1 LYGFISF
8 NDYYRNHGWTND
20 HIELLKAMA
29 KVITGVIQRTK
40 MEEKTHSITARK
52 QRQAEIISSIAV
64 SPRLAGGDVQELA
77 TELTEAVSQ
86 AFAIQRVGVWFFDEN
101 RTKLVNVD
109 NYSAITATHS
119 SGAALF
125 THEYSNELATL
136 KHNKYVAADE
146 PLTDPRLS
154 GYLESYIIP
163 NHITAMLDA
172 VIRHG
177 SDVLGIL
184 CFEHVGKQH
193 TWEEDEIV
201 FACQLADQLALAAAN
216 AERRKAEKALQDRDR
231 QLQDAVTRANQMTH
245 TAEQANLAKS
255 EFLANM
261 SHELRT
267 PLHVI
272 LALSEA
278 LLEQFRGPLNE
289 RQQASLRNI
298 ESSGRHLLDLIND
311 VLDLAKVEAGRLDII
326 LETISVPEICQA
338 SLAFV
343 HEMAAGKNLQ
353 LSFNSEQHRLSMLA
367 DPKRLRQIL
376 VNLLTN
382 AVKFTP
388 TGGSVSLNVYTLSD
402 QNAIC
407 FTVIDTGIGMAL
419 DEIKRL
425 FQPFIQLDSSLS
437 RHHEGTGL
445 GLVLVQRLTEA
456 HGGSIEVESEPGK
469 GSRFTINLP
478 IGRRKPLK
486 TIGNDVSMGSA
497 RSVQFIESSESEIP
511 VKAKK
516 QVLLA
521 ENNEPNINVMREYLE
536 DHGCIVTIAR
546 NGKEALARAMETKP
560 DVVLMDIQMPEMD
573 GLEAT
578 RQFRQMSAY
587 NDVPIIALTA
597 LAMPGDRERCLQAG
611 ANEYM
616 TKPVGLSK
624 LIKIIHMPEGDSSD
638 KPRLLTG
645 TSHR

>member
-1 LYGFISF
+1 M
-8 NDYYRNHGWTND
+8 T
-20 HIELLKAMA
+20 
-29 KVITGVIQRTK
+29 KVITGVIHRTK
-40 MEEKTHSITARK
+40 VEEKTYSFIARK
-52 QRQAEIISSIAV
+52 QLQNEIISSISV
-64 SPRLAGGDVQELA
+64 SPRLASGDVQKLA

-86 AFAIQRVGVWFFDEN
+86 AFAIEQVGVWFFDEK

-109 NYSAITATHS
+109 TYTAMTATHS
-119 SGAALF
+119 SGAVLF

-136 KHNKYVAADE
+136 KHNKFVAADE

-177 SDVLGIL
+177 SNALGIL
-184 CFEHVGKQH
+184 CFEHVGKRH
-193 TWEEDEIV
+193 KWEEDEIV

-216 AERRKAEKALQDRDR
+216 AERKKAEKALQERDR
-231 QLQDAVTRANQMTH
+231 QLQNAVTRANQMTH
-245 TAEQANLAKS
+245 TAKQANLAKS

-278 LLEQFRGPLNE
+278 LLEQVRGPLNG
-289 RQQASLRNI
+289 RQETSLRNI

-311 VLDLAKVEAGRLDII
+311 VLDLAKVEAGRLDIV

-338 SLAFV
+338 SLAFIQ
-343 HEMAAGKNLQ
+343 EMATRKNLQ
-353 LSFNSEQHRLSMLA
+353 LRFNSVQNGLWLVA

-388 TGGSVSLNVYTLSD
+388 TGGSVTLNADVRSE

-407 FTVIDTGIGMAL
+407 FTVTDTGVGMAA

-425 FQPFIQLDSSLS
+425 FRPFIQLDSSLS

-478 IGRRKPLK
+478 IGIRKPIK
-486 TIGNDVSMGSA
+486 TLGNDVSMGSA
-497 RSVQFIESSESEIP
+497 RSVQFIECSESEIP

-516 QVLLA
+516 HVLLA

-597 LAMPGDRERCLQAG
+597 LAMPGDRERCLNAG
-611 ANEYM
+611 ANEYL

-624 LIKIIHMPEGDSSD
+624 LIKIIHRLEDDSSD